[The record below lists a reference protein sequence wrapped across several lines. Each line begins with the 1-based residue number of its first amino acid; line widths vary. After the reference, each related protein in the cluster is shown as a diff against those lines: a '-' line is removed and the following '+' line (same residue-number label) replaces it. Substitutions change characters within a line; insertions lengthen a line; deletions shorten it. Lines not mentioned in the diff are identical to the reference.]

1 MSNTTGKYRVFYA
14 RSPLALL
21 GDGPLPTEA
30 DLPASHVF
38 VRTIQ
43 ATCLEDVYWRMQ
55 GEVWSPRG
63 EARPLIER
71 LQLSHTSLSLGDVVQ
86 APDGRYH
93 VCRWLGW
100 EELPEGASKD
110 TTQISHPRDCGNEVI
125 VKEVQP

>member
-1 MSNTTGKYRVFYA
+1 MNNTTGKYRVFYA

-38 VRTIQ
+38 VRSIQ

-63 EARPLIER
+63 EATPLIKR
-71 LQLSHTSLSLGDVVQ
+71 LGLSHTSLSLGDVVQ
-86 APDGRYH
+86 APDGLYY

-100 EELPEGASKD
+100 EALPAQEGA
-110 TTQISHPRDCGNEVI
+110 TPC
-125 VKEVQP
+125 